1 MRTEPEVA
9 EYFDA
14 ARGWDLDR
22 AQAAQRSAKRAW
34 FVAAV
39 ASLLTVLALV
49 AVAGLTPMK
58 TVEPFVIRVDNST
71 GVVDVVPVLRG
82 QAEVPE
88 AVTRYF
94 VTQYVQARERYVG
107 SLAESDYEQVGAYHS
122 PQMNQAWAAAWNRNN
137 PESPLNRFSDGTTV
151 RVQVNAVSF
160 LSPASGRKD
169 VAQVRFLTAR
179 QQGGQGTEQVT
190 HYVSTLQYAYGAPS
204 KDDRL
209 RAENPLGF
217 KVLEYRREPEVLES
231 GPGSGVGSP
240 AAGGVGP

>member
-1 MRTEPEVA
+1 MRTEPEVT
-9 EYFDA
+9 EYFEA
-14 ARGWDLDR
+14 ARSWDLDR
-22 AQAAQRSAKRAW
+22 ARAAERSAKRAW
-34 FVAAV
+34 FIAAV
-39 ASLLTVLALV
+39 AILVTVLALV

-71 GVVDVVPVLRG
+71 GIVDVVPVLTG
-82 QAEVPE
+82 KADVPE

-137 PESPLNRFSDGTTV
+137 PESPLNQYVDGTTM

-160 LSPASGRKD
+160 LSPASGRRD
-169 VAQVRFLTAR
+169 VVQVRFLTAR

-190 HYVSTLQYAYGAPS
+190 HFVATLQYAYGAPS

-209 RAENPLGF
+209 RAANPLGF
-217 KVLEYRREPEVLES
+217 KVLEYRKEPEVLRTADDART
-231 GPGSGVGSP
+231 PQ
-240 AAGGVGP
+240 